1 MIKIDNLT
9 FSYAT
14 EDSAVLK
21 RVNLEI
27 GKGDFLLVTGPTGSG
42 KSTLLKTLIGL
53 APNFTGGTLKGS
65 IKINGEETTGL
76 KPHELAHQVGYVNQ
90 QPEGAFATD
99 TVEEELAYGMEQLGF
114 SVALMRERI
123 NWVAETLGLTG
134 LLKRPLQNLSGG
146 QQQRVA
152 IGAAIAAGQKILLLD
167 EPTSALDGEGA
178 LGILEL
184 LSNLARTHGFT
195 VLLSEHRTTR
205 VLPFVDGVIS
215 LDADGSLA
223 RLNIG
228 DLTESAPHPRRHDQA
243 RYRHNAASETVI
255 SARGLS
261 QTYSGVTALHP
272 TDLYI
277 NSGTLTAI
285 TGDNGSGKTSLLW
298 CLLREAWSQAV
309 PVSMVPQNAADLLYA
324 PSISEE
330 FAQAQESAE
339 RSALKAPALLARLVG
354 RIDPATHPRDLS
366 AGQQLAL
373 ALALQLSQ
381 GASLVIL
388 DEPTRGL
395 DKQAKNALVEL
406 LDSIRKQ
413 GGAIVIATHDLE
425 FAAQVSDFE
434 IALCEGRI
442 VEN

>member
-9 FSYAT
+9 FSYAA

-114 SVALMRERI
+114 SPALMRERI

-167 EPTSALDGEGA
+167 EPTSALDGDGA
-178 LGILEL
+178 LGILGL
-184 LSNLARTHGFT
+184 LSTLARTQGFT
-195 VLLSEHRTTR
+195 VLLSEHRTSR
-205 VLPFVDGVIS
+205 VLPFVDGVIA
-215 LDADGSLA
+215 LDIDGSLA
-223 RLNIG
+223 RINVA
-228 DLTESAPHPRRHDQA
+228 DFAESASQA
-243 RYRHNAASETVI
+243 RRIEQARDRHNAASETVI
-255 SARGLS
+255 SARGLT
-261 QTYSGVTALHP
+261 QTYSSVRVLHP
-272 TDLYI
+272 TDLDVK
-277 NSGTLTAI
+277 SGTLTAI
-285 TGDNGSGKTSLLW
+285 TGENGSGKTSLLW

-324 PSISEE
+324 PSISAE

-339 RSALKAPALLARLVG
+339 RSALRAPALLEQLVG

-373 ALALQLSQ
+373 AIAIQLSQ
-381 GASLVIL
+381 GASLIIL

-395 DKQAKNALVEL
+395 DKAAKNALVEIF
-406 LDSIRKQ
+406 DSIRNQ
-413 GGAIVIATHDLE
+413 GSAIVMATHDLE
-425 FAAQVSDFE
+425 FAAQVSEVE
-434 IALCEGRI
+434 IELCEGRI